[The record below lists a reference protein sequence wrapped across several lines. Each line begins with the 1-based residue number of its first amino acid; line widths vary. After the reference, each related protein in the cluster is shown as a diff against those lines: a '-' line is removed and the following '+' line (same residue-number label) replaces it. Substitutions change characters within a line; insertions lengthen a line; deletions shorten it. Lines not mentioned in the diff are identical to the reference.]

1 MNRYKKTLVVLVV
14 LALLLGCGTA
24 FGRVGLGN
32 SFIRAFGM
40 APAGGGP
47 AAGGPGG
54 GGGGGTGGGGGG
66 GTNPNLTT
74 ALWTATT
81 TGAQQIT
88 PTFTPYTYGP

>member
-1 MNRYKKTLVVLVV
+1 MIRYMKTLVFLVV

-32 SFIRAFGM
+32 SFMRAFGM
-40 APAGGGP
+40 APTG
-47 AAGGPGG
+47 GGPGG

-81 TGAQQIT
+81 TGTQQIT